1 MNRQRESL
9 LRTPTQQLRTINQAA
24 SSGIVVPRP
33 STPQGGRRRYVLSMP
48 LVTIRQNAEG
58 TYDDLTASFLVDN
71 PSVRLQLKVAVL
83 YQADIPSGAGP
94 TGASIPLLS
103 LQAFDRDQDGR
114 IFPSNQIISALPVPT
129 SYEALTMN
137 DRWRGVV
144 TMPTR
149 ENMDLDPGFLFAVAA
164 WEPAPGWNGDDD
176 QLSKI
181 FDACHMYIEH
191 GLTTFTT

>member
-1 MNRQRESL
+1 MMRRQSL
-9 LRTPTQQLRTINQAA
+9 LQTPTQQLRQSTQAA
-24 SSGIVVPRP
+24 NGGIVVPRP

-48 LVTIRQNAEG
+48 LVTIREGAEL

-83 YQADIPSGAGP
+83 YQADIPSGSGP
-94 TGASIPLLS
+94 AGASIPLLA
-103 LQAFDRDQDGR
+103 LQAYDRDQDGR
-114 IFPSNQIISALPVPT
+114 IFPSNQIISALPIPT
-129 SYEALTMN
+129 SYEAMTMN

-149 ENMDLDPGFLFAVAA
+149 EDIDLDPGFLFAVAA
-164 WEPAPGWNGDDD
+164 WEPLPGWNGSDD
-176 QLSKI
+176 QLAQI

-191 GLTTFTT
+191 GLTCFTT